1 MSLRMRKTYSEIK
14 GPKPSQTKPASTY
27 QSAKKI
33 KKYYTCSA
41 LYVKNLP
48 TFPLSVAGHKPSSLF
63 ALVFVVGTC
72 SYKRREKR
80 RLRNPMIYLI
90 QPFQML
96 QNLSPTFQIFSQVN
110 LILNQLVLEWTSETI
125 CNKFT
130 SACTSGIFKQY
141 Q

>member
-1 MSLRMRKTYSEIK
+1 MRKTYSEIK

-41 LYVKNLP
+41 VYVKNLP

-72 SYKRREKR
+72 SYKTRKTSFTKSYDIF
-80 RLRNPMIYLI
+80 NPTISNVAKSF
-90 QPFQML
+90 PDVS
-96 QNLSPTFQIFSQVN
+96 NLFPG
-110 LILNQLVLEWTSETI
+110 
-125 CNKFT
+125 KFN
-130 SACTSGIFKQY
+130 FKSIST
-141 Q
+141 